1 MSTPLTDYSELCG
14 DDLRDLCR
22 GRGLPARGTMSELRE
37 RLRADGARRAA
48 AAATPTPEAD
58 PLEPPM
64 ITDYGGRTV
73 ADLRNLCR
81 ERGLSPAGRSGELRE
96 RLEADDRLQSAKA
109 DARRVASAAETP
121 AACSAA
127 AAMRQRL
134 AEVETSAGQTLAA
147 AHRDVQAAARRLL
160 AARSEGLDLGVYA
173 SGLAAALDRAESAS
187 ADYLSAARRA
197 MAGG

>member
-1 MSTPLTDYSELCG
+1 M
-14 DDLRDLCR
+14 
-22 GRGLPARGTMSELRE
+22 AFK
-37 RLRADGARRAA
+37 
-48 AAATPTPEAD
+48 
-58 PLEPPM
+58 
-64 ITDYGGRTV
+64 IDYGGRTV
-73 ADLRNLCR
+73 ANLRVLCR

-96 RLEADDRLQSAKA
+96 RLEADDRLQAAKA

-121 AACSAA
+121 AAISAT

-134 AEVETSAGQTLAA
+134 AEVETTAGQTLAV
-147 AHRDVQAAARRLL
+147 AHQDVQAAARRLL

-197 MAGG
+197 LAGG

>member
-1 MSTPLTDYSELCG
+1 M
-14 DDLRDLCR
+14 
-22 GRGLPARGTMSELRE
+22 AFK
-37 RLRADGARRAA
+37 
-48 AAATPTPEAD
+48 
-58 PLEPPM
+58 
-64 ITDYGGRTV
+64 IDYGGRTV
-73 ADLRNLCR
+73 ANLRVLCR

-96 RLEADDRLQSAKA
+96 RLEADDRLQAAKA

-187 ADYLSAARRA
+187 ADYLTAARRA
-197 MAGG
+197 LAGG